1 MARHYHHFEE
11 HQQAQV
17 RKFERKETFKIYC
30 KIWAPII
37 AFLLFTL
44 GAFPQWMQL
53 IEATFYLLYSK
64 TESLPN
70 ENLKMPPVIYAENEI
85 LLSDKK

>member
-1 MARHYHHFEE
+1 MARHYHYFEE

-37 AFLLFTL
+37 AFLLFAL
-44 GAFPQWMQL
+44 GAFPLWMSSFVAD
-53 IEATFYLLYSK
+53 EK

-70 ENLKMPPVIYAENEI
+70 EDLKMPPVIYAENEI
-85 LLSDKK
+85 LLSAKK